1 MGELARPSVVAEIL
15 ERHGLH
21 PSRSLG
27 QHFLVDGNM
36 LRLLLDAAEL
46 SPRDTVLEIGP
57 GLGTL
62 TEELCARAGRVVA
75 VEMDRRFAA
84 ILPEV
89 LGAPRNLL
97 LVEGDAL
104 RLDLAHLFPSGERVK
119 VVSNLPYNVATPLI
133 IRLLLELP
141 QAEVLVVTVQRE
153 LADRYLAGPRGDAYG
168 GVAVKVQ
175 TFCDMRR
182 VCHLPPTV
190 FFPPPRVDSC
200 ALRMERKASDLA
212 PGETAPFFRF
222 VDACFSFR
230 RKMLVNA
237 LAGGREPYRPRS
249 RVEEALRRLGLSPA
263 CRAEE
268 LSRDELLL
276 LFRALEGE
284 G

>member
-1 MGELARPSVVAEIL
+1 MGRLARPSVVGEIL
-15 ERHGLH
+15 ERYGLR

-36 LRLLLDAAEL
+36 LRLLLEAAEL

-75 VEMDRRFAA
+75 VETDRRFAA
-84 ILPEV
+84 LLPEI
-89 LGAPRNLL
+89 LGEPGNLSL
-97 LVEGDAL
+97 IEGDAL
-104 RLDLAHLFPSGERVK
+104 RVDLARLFLPGERVK

-141 QAEVLVVTVQRE
+141 QAELLVVTVQRE
-153 LADRYLAGPRGDAYG
+153 LAERYLAGPRGDAYG
-168 GVAVKVQ
+168 GVAVKLQ
-175 TFCDMRR
+175 SFCDMRR

-190 FFPPPRVDSC
+190 FFPPPRVDSS
-200 ALRMERKASDLA
+200 ALRMERKAGDLA
-212 PGETAPFFRF
+212 PEETLPFFRF

-237 LAGGREPYRPRS
+237 LGGGREPYRPRS
-249 RVEEALRRLGLSPA
+249 QVEDALRCLGLPPA

-268 LSRDELLL
+268 LSREELLR
-276 LFRALEGE
+276 LFRTLEPQ
-284 G
+284 